1 MPDVGTPGGCHRCR
15 TSRLEQWENRTRST
29 LMALALIF
37 LLVYALPIVAPRA
50 PAAVRE
56 ACEGLQYVI
65 WLIFAGDYV
74 IRLVIAKRKWHFV
87 RHNLIDLAAVTL
99 PALRPLRLVAALALI
114 QQQGGERLRGHVATY
129 VTVGI
134 VLVVT
139 ISGLAVLE
147 AERQVAGS
155 NITTWQDA
163 LWWALVTVTTVGYGD
178 FFPVTM
184 QGRLFALGLMLCGI
198 ALLGIVTASLS
209 SWFLEKVADTTEK
222 SQAATARDI
231 ATLAVT
237 IDHLREEIADLRQS
251 R

>member
-1 MPDVGTPGGCHRCR
+1 MWLMT
-15 TSRLEQWENRTRST
+15 RLEQWESRTRST
-29 LMALALIF
+29 LMVLAMIF
-37 LLVYALPIVAPRA
+37 LFVYALPIVAPEA
-50 PAAVRE
+50 PAAVRD
-56 ACEGLQYVI
+56 ACDGLQYII

-74 IRLVIAKRKWHFV
+74 IRLAIAKHKWHFI

-99 PALRPLRLVAALALI
+99 PALRPLRLVAALTLI

-134 VLVVT
+134 LLVVT
-139 ISGLAVLE
+139 ISGLAVLQ
-147 AERQVAGS
+147 AERTASGS

-178 FFPVTM
+178 FFPVTFE
-184 QGRLFALGLMLCGI
+184 GRMFAFGLMLCGI

-231 ATLAVT
+231 ASLALT
-237 IDHLREEIADLRQS
+237 IDQLREEIAALRHS

>member
-1 MPDVGTPGGCHRCR
+1 MT
-15 TSRLEQWENRTRST
+15 RLELWESKTRST
-29 LMALALIF
+29 LMVLALIF
-37 LLVYALPIVAPRA
+37 LFAYAIPIVAPRSPGA
-50 PAAVRE
+50 LRAA
-56 ACEGLQYVI
+56 CDGLQYVI
-65 WLIFAGDYV
+65 WLLFAVDYG
-74 IRLVIAKRKWHFV
+74 IRLFIAEEKWHFV

-114 QQQGGERLRGHVATY
+114 QQQGGQRLRGHVATY

-139 ISGLAVLE
+139 ISGLAVLD
-147 AERQVAGS
+147 AERSVDGS

-163 LWWALVTVTTVGYGD
+163 IWWAFVTVTTVGYGD
-178 FFPVTM
+178 FYPVTVE
-184 QGRLFALGLMLCGI
+184 GRLFALGLMLCGI
-198 ALLGIVTASLS
+198 ALLGIVTAGLS

-231 ATLAVT
+231 ASLAET
-237 IDHLREEIADLRQS
+237 IEELHREIVALRES